1 MTETAQA
8 PCPYCALDGED
19 QTQPVGGWID
29 RDDDWLVSHGPPG
42 ASRPGTVK
50 ITSRRHFPD
59 FADMTPSESA
69 SFGVLL
75 SRLDTA
81 MRAVTDA
88 ERVHLVSTRD
98 RIAHFH
104 AWLYPRPADSPL
116 RGTTFLAA
124 PQHCSATEAEDA
136 SEAIRR
142 QLHRH

>member
-1 MTETAQA
+1 MKETAQA
-8 PCPYCALDGED
+8 PCPYCGGEAVRE
-19 QTQPVGGWID
+19 PVGGWIY
-29 RDDDWLVSHGPPG
+29 RDDDWLVSHGPPD

-50 ITSRRHFPD
+50 ITSRRHYPD

-69 SFGVLL
+69 SFGALL

-98 RIAHFH
+98 RIPHFH

-124 PQHCSATEAEDA
+124 PQHCSADEAENA
-136 SEAIRR
+136 SDAIRR
-142 QLHRH
+142 RLA